1 MKKISDK
8 ILKNIGG
15 VIVAIV
21 FLILGLIVGVIY
33 QSKTPV
39 LIDEKIRYSE
49 LLNWITTMSIGVI
62 IGYFLK
68 NKYENNKIIKNYLL
82 EDLKNISVQLITVK
96 SYCYELRT
104 VIALSEEQR
113 KEIISQVNVLDKKI
127 TIFLNL
133 LKDCDENKHSEINE
147 ILINGLNS
155 LNKKLTS
162 DGLYENPIQQVY
174 FDEIMSES
182 SKFEGEVR
190 KIMLNIIR
198 HL

>member
-147 ILINGLNS
+147 NLINGLNS